1 MAGVVF
7 TVAVAAPWVGVVLAA
22 LLPASAGTAARAA
35 AGATS
40 TGAAAAVAGAVL
52 GVLGVLP
59 PSAGVWAGDAV
70 AVMMLL
76 LVLGLGGVVQVF
88 ALRYLRGDGRQRWF
102 AVWANALTGSTV
114 VMVCAGSVVTFTA
127 GWVAS
132 GVSLVFLLNM
142 YRSLPLARQG
152 VRRTGLSFL
161 IGDVALVV
169 AVMILTVTVGGDVR
183 LAEVGAVAAT
193 LPEPVVVAVALL
205 LVAAALGRSAQLPF
219 HRWLPATL
227 AAPTPVSALLHAGV
241 VNAGAILLIRFAPLI
256 APVAVAMLVVFAAG
270 AATLVYATAVRLVK
284 PDVKGRLVFST
295 AGQMGFMMMA
305 VGLGAFAAAVFHL
318 IGHALYKSAL
328 FLAAGT
334 GVATQADQR
343 TWPVPEPASRMRTV
357 AAIVLA
363 VGLPVAV
370 LVAAKAMLAPEARP
384 ASLGLLGFVAVTAA
398 AGVAA
403 GLGRRMTPA
412 TVAAAAIGITGLGF
426 FYIAFLGLFEHLI
439 AAPAAAVPASPWL
452 LLIPAAFLAGL
463 ALLVRSPRGAGV
475 LHRSLYAR
483 TLAAS
488 TVAPPTRT
496 RPVLGKQKEVV

>member
-169 AVMILTVTVGGDVR
+169 
-183 LAEVGAVAAT
+183 
-193 LPEPVVVAVALL
+193 
-205 LVAAALGRSAQLPF
+205 
-219 HRWLPATL
+219 
-227 AAPTPVSALLHAGV
+227 
-241 VNAGAILLIRFAPLI
+241 
-256 APVAVAMLVVFAAG
+256 
-270 AATLVYATAVRLVK
+270 
-284 PDVKGRLVFST
+284 ST
-295 AGQMGFMMMA
+295 
-305 VGLGAFAAAVFHL
+305 
-318 IGHALYKSAL
+318 
-328 FLAAGT
+328 
-334 GVATQADQR
+334 
-343 TWPVPEPASRMRTV
+343 
-357 AAIVLA
+357 
-363 VGLPVAV
+363 
-370 LVAAKAMLAPEARP
+370 
-384 ASLGLLGFVAVTAA
+384 
-398 AGVAA
+398 
-403 GLGRRMTPA
+403 
-412 TVAAAAIGITGLGF
+412 
-426 FYIAFLGLFEHLI
+426 
-439 AAPAAAVPASPWL
+439 
-452 LLIPAAFLAGL
+452 
-463 ALLVRSPRGAGV
+463 
-475 LHRSLYAR
+475 
-483 TLAAS
+483 
-488 TVAPPTRT
+488 TR
-496 RPVLGKQKEVV
+496 EY